1 MFLDGS
7 LALLGCRVGLILI
20 NLFHLVTSPLHAQEG
35 SPGVSYALCCIALLC
50 IASSCIDM
58 FRKSLL
64 CIALYALLW
73 IALLCMSLVCTAL
86 LCIDRLC
93 IPLLN
98 IACSALFVGFYIGLK
113 AKAAQVG

>member
-1 MFLDGS
+1 MVRAEM
-7 LALLGCRVGLILI
+7 ALLWHRIRLIL
-20 NLFHLVTSPLHAQEG
+20 NSLVHLGTLPLSSQG
-35 SPGVSYALCCIALLC
+35 VYPGVCYALFCIALLC

>member
-1 MFLDGS
+1 M
-7 LALLGCRVGLILI
+7 ALLWHRIRPILFS
-20 NLFHLVTSPLHAQEG
+20 LFLPVTLPLSSQG
-35 SPGVSYALCCIALLC
+35 VNTGVSYALLCIALLC
-50 IASSCIDM
+50 IASSCIAL
-58 FRKSLL
+58 FRRSLF

-73 IALLCMSLVCTAL
+73 IALLCMSLVRTAL

>member
-1 MFLDGS
+1 M
-7 LALLGCRVGLILI
+7 ALLWHRIRPILVS
-20 NLFHLVTSPLHAQEG
+20 LCHLVTLPLSSQG
-35 SPGVSYALCCIALLC
+35 VNPGVSYALCCIALLC